1 MIIRRIW
8 AHFLALTSMT
18 NIEKAIE
25 AIRNDELIIVTDDET
40 RENEGDFICAGENV
54 TGQMI
59 NIMAKYGRGLICT
72 PISKE
77 VAENIKLPLMV
88 ANNTDNH
95 ETAFTVSIDHVNT
108 TTGISAYERAETIR
122 NIVNPASKPEDFRRP
137 GHVFPLIAKKG
148 GVLERDG
155 HTEATIDL
163 MRLAGKKEV
172 GLCCE
177 IMAEDG
183 HMMRG
188 EGLVKLADKL
198 GLVMTSVAEIQQYIR
213 ENKALDL
220 EMTNPVKLP
229 SDYGEFTALGFID
242 PENGKEHIALTKG
255 DIKGENILTR
265 IHSECL
271 TGDVL
276 GSKRCDCGNQLHK
289 ALKIIEENGAGILLY
304 MRQEGRGIGLFN
316 KLKAYELQEHGFDTV
331 DANRKLGFPDDMRDY
346 RVAAEILKKLGVKS
360 VKLMTNNPDKVE
372 QIKKYGVKVSERK
385 PLEIKSNEIDRQ
397 YLKVKAVR
405 MGHDLREFKE
415 IKNA

>member
-1 MIIRRIW
+1 
-8 AHFLALTSMT
+8 MT
-18 NIEKAIE
+18 NIERAIE
-25 AIRNDELIIVTDDET
+25 AIRNNELIIVTDDES

-54 TGQMI
+54 TGEMV

-72 PISKE
+72 PMSE
-77 VAENIKLPLMV
+77 DVANNLDIPLMV
-88 ANNTDNH
+88 VNNTDNH
-95 ETAFTVSIDHVNT
+95 ETAFTISVDHVNT
-108 TTGISAYERAETIR
+108 STGISAYERAETVR
-122 NIVNPASKPEDFRRP
+122 ELVNPNSKPRDFRRP

-155 HTEATIDL
+155 HTEATVDL
-163 MRLAGKKEV
+163 MKLAGKKEI

-177 IMAEDG
+177 IMADDG

-188 EGLVKLADKL
+188 KDLVKLANKL
-198 GLVMTSVAEIQQYIR
+198 GLVMTSVEEIQNYIK
-213 ENKALDL
+213 ENKSFEL

-229 SDYGEFTALGFID
+229 SDYGEFTAIGFID
-242 PENGKEHIALTKG
+242 PEDGKEHIALTKG
-255 DIKGENILTR
+255 DISGENILTR

-289 ALKIIEENGAGILLY
+289 ALKDIEKNGSGVLLY

-316 KLKAYELQEHGFDTV
+316 KLKAYELQENGFDTV

-346 RVAAEILKKLGVKS
+346 KVAAEILKKLGVNS
-360 VKLMTNNPDKVE
+360 VKLMTNNPDKVDQVE
-372 QIKKYGVKVSERK
+372 KYGIKVSERE
-385 PLEIKSNEIDRQ
+385 PIEIKSNEIDEY
-397 YLKVKAVR
+397 YLKTKVYR
-405 MGHDLREFKE
+405 MGHKLNEFKE

>member
-1 MIIRRIW
+1 
-8 AHFLALTSMT
+8 MT

-25 AIRNDELIIVTDDET
+25 AIRNNELIIVIDDES

-59 NIMAKYGRGLICT
+59 NTMAKYGRGLICT
-72 PISKE
+72 PIGKE
-77 VAENIKLPLMV
+77 IADNLKLTPMV
-88 ANNTDNH
+88 NNNTDNH

-108 TTGISAYERAETIR
+108 LTGISAFERADTIR
-122 NIVNPASKPEDFRRP
+122 NLVNPSSKPEDFRRP
-137 GHVFPLIAKKG
+137 GHVFPLVAKKG

-163 MRLAGKKEV
+163 MKLAGMKEV

-177 IMAEDG
+177 IMADDG

-188 EGLVKLADKL
+188 EDLVKLADKL
-198 GLVMTSVAEIQQYIR
+198 GLVMTSVAELQAYIR
-213 ENKALDL
+213 ENKTFDL

-229 SDYGEFTALGFID
+229 SEYGEFTAIGFID

-276 GSKRCDCGNQLHK
+276 GSRRCDCGNQLHK
-289 ALKIIEENGAGILLY
+289 ALKTIEENGQGVLLY

-346 RVAAEILKKLGVKS
+346 KVAAEILKKLGVKS
-360 VKLMTNNPDKVE
+360 VKLMTNNPDKVKQIE
-372 QIKKYGVKVSERK
+372 QYGVKVSERR
-385 PLEIKSNEIDRQ
+385 PLEIKSNDIDRN

-405 MGHDLREFKE
+405 MGHQLREFKE
-415 IKNA
+415 NK

>member
-1 MIIRRIW
+1 
-8 AHFLALTSMT
+8 MT

-415 IKNA
+415 IKNAWI

>member
-1 MIIRRIW
+1 
-8 AHFLALTSMT
+8 MT

-77 VAENIKLPLMV
+77 VADNIKLPLMV

-108 TTGISAYERAETIR
+108 STGISAFERAETIR

-183 HMMRG
+183 HMMKG

-213 ENKALDL
+213 DNKALDL

-255 DIKGENILTR
+255 DIKVENILTR

-289 ALKIIEENGAGILLY
+289 ALKIIEENGEGILLY

-372 QIKKYGVKVSERK
+372 QIEKYGVKVKERK
-385 PLEIKSNEIDRQ
+385 PLEIKSNDIDRQ

>member
-1 MIIRRIW
+1 
-8 AHFLALTSMT
+8 MT

-25 AIRNDELIIVTDDET
+25 AIKNDELIIVTDNEC

-54 TGQMI
+54 TGEMI

-72 PISKE
+72 PIGEE
-77 VAENIKLPLMV
+77 VAKEMNLPLMV
-88 ANNTDNH
+88 TNNTDNH

-108 TTGISAYERAETIR
+108 VTGISAFERAETIR
-122 NIVNPASKPEDFRRP
+122 NLVNPASRPADFRRP

-148 GVLERDG
+148 GVLVRDG
-155 HTEATIDL
+155 HTEATVDL
-163 MRLAGKKEV
+163 MKLAGKKEV

-188 EGLVKLADKL
+188 EDLEKLADKL
-198 GLVMTSVAEIQQYIR
+198 GLVMTSVEEIQNYI
-213 ENKALDL
+213 KAKKTSDL

-229 SDYGEFTALGFID
+229 SDYGEFTAIGFID

-289 ALKIIEENGAGILLY
+289 ALKTIEENGNGILLY

-346 RVAAEILKKLGVKS
+346 KVAAEMLKKLGVKS
-360 VKLMTNNPDKVE
+360 VRLMTNNPDKVE
-372 QIKKYGVKVSERK
+372 QIEAYGIKVSERK
-385 PLEIKSNEIDRQ
+385 PLEIKSNKIDEY
-397 YLKVKAVR
+397 YLKTKANR
-405 MGHDLREFKE
+405 MGHQLKEFKE
-415 IKNA
+415 NK

>member
-1 MIIRRIW
+1 
-8 AHFLALTSMT
+8 MT

-25 AIRNDELIIVTDDET
+25 AIKNDELIIVTDDEC

-54 TGQMI
+54 TGEMI

-72 PISKE
+72 PIGEE
-77 VAENIKLPLMV
+77 VAKEMNLPLMV
-88 ANNTDNH
+88 TNNTDNH
-95 ETAFTVSIDHVNT
+95 ETAFTVSIDHINT
-108 TTGISAYERAETIR
+108 VTGISAFERAETIR
-122 NIVNPASKPEDFRRP
+122 NLVNPASTPADFRRP

-148 GVLERDG
+148 GVLVRDG
-155 HTEATIDL
+155 HTEATVDL
-163 MRLAGKKEV
+163 MKLAGKKEV

-177 IMAEDG
+177 IMADDG

-188 EGLVKLADKL
+188 EDLEKLADKL
-198 GLVMTSVAEIQQYIR
+198 GLVMTSVEEIQNYI
-213 ENKALDL
+213 KAKKTSDL

-229 SDYGEFTALGFID
+229 SDYGEFTAIGFID

-289 ALKIIEENGAGILLY
+289 ALKTIEENGKGILLY

-346 RVAAEILKKLGVKS
+346 KVAAGILKKLGVKS
-360 VKLMTNNPDKVE
+360 VRLMTNNPDKVKQVE
-372 QIKKYGVKVSERK
+372 KYGIKVSERK
-385 PLEIKSNEIDRQ
+385 PLEIKSNDIDRK
-397 YLKVKAVR
+397 YLKVKATR
-405 MGHDLREFKE
+405 MGHQLREFKE
-415 IKNA
+415 NK

>member
-1 MIIRRIW
+1 
-8 AHFLALTSMT
+8 MT

-25 AIRNDELIIVTDDET
+25 AIRNNELIIVTDDES

-54 TGQMI
+54 TGEMI

-72 PISKE
+72 PMSEE
-77 VAENIKLPLMV
+77 VAQNLDIPLMV
-88 ANNTDNH
+88 VNNTDNH
-95 ETAFTVSIDHVNT
+95 ETAFTVSVDHVNT
-108 TTGISAYERAETIR
+108 STGISAYERAETIR
-122 NIVNPASKPEDFRRP
+122 QMVNPNSKPEDFRRP

-155 HTEATIDL
+155 HTEATVDL
-163 MRLAGKKEV
+163 MKLAGKKQI

-177 IMAEDG
+177 IMADDG

-188 EGLVKLADKL
+188 DDLVKLADKL
-198 GLVMTSVAEIQQYIR
+198 GLVMTSVEEIQNYIR
-213 ENKALDL
+213 EKNSFNL

-229 SDYGEFTALGFID
+229 SDYGEFTAIGFID
-242 PENGKEHIALTKG
+242 PEDGKEHIALTKG
-255 DIKGENILTR
+255 DIRGENILTR

-289 ALKIIEENGAGILLY
+289 ALRAVEKNGSGVLLY

-316 KLKAYELQEHGFDTV
+316 KLKAYELQENGFDTV
-331 DANRKLGFPDDMRDY
+331 DANRELGFPDDMRDY
-346 RVAAEILKKLGVKS
+346 KVAAEILKKLGVKS
-360 VKLMTNNPDKVE
+360 VRLMTNNPDKVDQVE
-372 QIKKYGVKVSERK
+372 KYGIKVSERE
-385 PLEIKSNEIDRQ
+385 PLEIKSNEIDEY
-397 YLKVKAVR
+397 YLKTKVYR
-405 MGHDLREFKE
+405 MGHKLNEFKE

>member
-1 MIIRRIW
+1 
-8 AHFLALTSMT
+8 MT
-18 NIEKAIE
+18 NIERAIE
-25 AIRNDELIIVTDDET
+25 AIRNNELIIVTDDES

-54 TGQMI
+54 TGEMV

-72 PISKE
+72 PMSE
-77 VAENIKLPLMV
+77 DVANNLDIPLMV
-88 ANNTDNH
+88 VNNTDNH
-95 ETAFTVSIDHVNT
+95 ETAFTISVDHVNT
-108 TTGISAYERAETIR
+108 STGISAYERAETVR
-122 NIVNPASKPEDFRRP
+122 ELVNPNSKPRDFRRP

-155 HTEATIDL
+155 HTEATVDL
-163 MRLAGKKEV
+163 MKLAGKKEI

-177 IMAEDG
+177 IMADDG

-188 EGLVKLADKL
+188 KDLVKLANKL
-198 GLVMTSVAEIQQYIR
+198 GLVMTSVEEIQNYIK
-213 ENKALDL
+213 ENKSFEL

-229 SDYGEFTALGFID
+229 SDYGEFTAIGFID
-242 PENGKEHIALTKG
+242 PEDGKEHIALTKG
-255 DIKGENILTR
+255 DISGENILTR

-289 ALKIIEENGAGILLY
+289 ALKSIEKNGSGVLLY

-316 KLKAYELQEHGFDTV
+316 KLKAYELQENGFDTV

-346 RVAAEILKKLGVKS
+346 KVAAEILKKLGVNS
-360 VKLMTNNPDKVE
+360 VRLMTNNPDKVDQVE
-372 QIKKYGVKVSERK
+372 KYGIKVSERE
-385 PLEIKSNEIDRQ
+385 PIEIKSNEIDEY
-397 YLKVKAVR
+397 YLKTKVYR
-405 MGHDLREFKE
+405 MGHKLNEFKE

>member
-1 MIIRRIW
+1 
-8 AHFLALTSMT
+8 MT

-72 PISKE
+72 PISRQ
-77 VAENIKLPLMV
+77 VADNIKLPLMV

-108 TTGISAYERAETIR
+108 STGISAFERAETIR

-155 HTEATIDL
+155 HTEATVDL

-183 HMMRG
+183 HMMKG
-188 EGLVKLADKL
+188 EGLAKLADKL

-213 ENKALDL
+213 ENRALDL

>member
-1 MIIRRIW
+1 
-8 AHFLALTSMT
+8 MT

-108 TTGISAYERAETIR
+108 STGISAFERAETIR

-155 HTEATIDL
+155 HTEATVDL

-183 HMMRG
+183 HMMKG

-213 ENKALDL
+213 DNKALDL

-255 DIKGENILTR
+255 DIKVENILTR

-289 ALKIIEENGAGILLY
+289 ALKIIEENGEGILLY

-372 QIKKYGVKVSERK
+372 QIEKYGVKVNERK
-385 PLEIKSNEIDRQ
+385 PLEIKSNDIDRQ

-415 IKNA
+415 IKNAWI